1 MAHWILDTAGIG
13 GIIVALVAIPI
24 LIAYIRMVR
33 WIAAAPRDAAHSGAA
48 HSGGAHPEAGA
59 PAGDAPEGEHA

>member
-13 GIIVALVAIPI
+13 GIIVALVAIPV

-33 WIAAAPRDAAHSGAA
+33 WIAAAPRDAAHSGATRTDA
-48 HSGGAHPEAGA
+48 VATTT
-59 PAGDAPEGEHA
+59 DAPEGERA

>member
-13 GIIVALVAIPI
+13 GIIVGLVAIPV

-33 WIAAAPRDAAHSGAA
+33 WIAAAPRDAACSGAA
-48 HSGGAHPEAGA
+48 HPD
-59 PAGDAPEGEHA
+59 AGDPAAAPEGERA

>member
-13 GIIVALVAIPI
+13 GIIVGLVAIPV

-33 WIAAAPRDAAHSGAA
+33 WIAAAPRDAACSGAACSGAA
-48 HSGGAHPEAGA
+48 HPD
-59 PAGDAPEGEHA
+59 AGDPAAAPEGERA

>member
-13 GIIVALVAIPI
+13 GIIVGLVAIPV

-33 WIAAAPRDAAHSGAA
+33 WIAAAPRPPQADGHDTV
-48 HSGGAHPEAGA
+48 GGSQR
-59 PAGDAPEGEHA
+59 